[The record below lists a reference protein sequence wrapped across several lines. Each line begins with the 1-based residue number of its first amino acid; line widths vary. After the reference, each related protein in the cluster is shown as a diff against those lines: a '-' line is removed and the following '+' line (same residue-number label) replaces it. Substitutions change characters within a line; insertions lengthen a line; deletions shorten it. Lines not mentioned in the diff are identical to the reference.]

1 MPDQILDAI
10 NGVDGYLALQFAVAA
25 ALLML
30 GRRLYWL
37 FVGGVGFFVTEY
49 LATQHLETL
58 EEWLPLPLP
67 LPLVL
72 AVVAGLAGA
81 LFAIFLQKLAITI
94 AGFTSAA
101 FFAYL
106 VAENIGLSTKNP
118 QAAFVAALLVGVL
131 GAIFSRTLFDWALIL
146 LSSLTGSWLLLNSFE
161 LEPMLYRVV
170 LMIVAVAG
178 ISIQA
183 NMLHRDRGKRT

>member
-10 NGVDGYLALQFAVAA
+10 NGVDAKLALQIAVAA

-37 FVGGVGFFVTEY
+37 FVAGVGFVVTKH
-49 LATQHLETL
+49 LATQHFDTP
-58 EEWLPLPLP
+58 EEWLPLA
-67 LPLVL
+67 L
-72 AVVAGLAGA
+72 AVIAGLAGA

-101 FFAYL
+101 FFAYV
-106 VAENIGLSTKNP
+106 VAENIGLSTENP
-118 QAAFVAALLVGVL
+118 QAALLVALLVGVL

-146 LSSLTGSWLLLNSFE
+146 LSSLTGSWFLLDPFE
-161 LEPMLYRVV
+161 LEPMLYPVV

>member
-10 NGVDGYLALQFAVAA
+10 NGVDGYLALQIAVAA

>member
-10 NGVDGYLALQFAVAA
+10 NGVDAYLALQIAVAA

-106 VAENIGLSTKNP
+106 VAENIGLGTKNP

>member
-10 NGVDGYLALQFAVAA
+10 NGVDAYLALQIAVAA

-58 EEWLPLPLP
+58 EEWLPLP

>member
-10 NGVDGYLALQFAVAA
+10 NGVDAKLALQIAVAA

-37 FVGGVGFFVTEY
+37 FVAGVGFFVTNQ
-49 LATQHLETL
+49 LATQHFETPV
-58 EEWLPLPLP
+58 EWLPLP

-81 LFAIFLQKLAITI
+81 LLAIFLQKLAITI

-101 FFAYL
+101 FFAYV
-106 VAENIGLSTKNP
+106 VAENIGLSTENP
-118 QAAFVAALLVGVL
+118 QAALLAALLVGVL

-146 LSSLTGSWLLLNSFE
+146 LSSLTGSWFLLDPFE
-161 LEPMLYRVV
+161 LDPRLYRVV

>member
-10 NGVDGYLALQFAVAA
+10 NGVDGYLALQIAVAA

-58 EEWLPLPLP
+58 EEWLPLP